1 MNRYHPIA
9 NPNRDLTIN
18 GTTIRH
24 LYIDDRIWVH
34 NADLADAIGALA
46 KGSLLT
52 GVSAKWKRKWRE
64 DLGGG
69 KATRAATYLVA
80 EGLLQRSMSMKRY
93 SDSYPRLREAINQI
107 RTLEAERRTKHAEAL
122 TTATPGAA
130 PKEEPTLPLKL
141 DPMEKALA
149 EALADEA
156 SEALADEASEALQ
169 ESAEV
174 LDRVEKAKK
183 SLAPLTPAAL
193 RNANLG
199 KRQRQVRERMSQIQH
214 LLDLMYEDLVD
225 AAIEKDIT
233 L

>member
-9 NPNRDLTIN
+9 APDTNLTIN
-18 GTTIRH
+18 STTIRH
-24 LYIDDRIWVH
+24 LYDADRIWVH

-69 KATRAATYLVA
+69 KATRAATYMTT
-80 EGLLQRSMSMKRY
+80 EGLLQRSLKMKRD
-93 SDSYPRLREAINQI
+93 SDSYPRLRAAIDQI
-107 RTLEAERRTKHAEAL
+107 HTLEAERRTQHAEAL
-122 TTATPGAA
+122 TAAVPAPA
-130 PKEEPTLPLKL
+130 PKDEPTLPLKL
-141 DPMEKALA
+141 AQHA

-156 SEALADEASEALQ
+156 TEAPQ

-174 LDRVEKAKK
+174 LERVEKAMK
-183 SLAPLTPAAL
+183 SLRPLTPATL

-199 KRQRQVRERMSQIQH
+199 KRQRQIRERMSQIQH
-214 LLDLMYEDLVD
+214 LLDLMAEDLVD

>member
-9 NPNRDLTIN
+9 APDTDLTIN
-18 GTTIRH
+18 GTPIRH
-24 LYIDDRIWVH
+24 IYNADRIWVH
-34 NADLADAIGALA
+34 NTDIAEAIGALA

-52 GVSAKWKRKWRE
+52 GVSNKWKRKWRE

-69 KATRAATYLVA
+69 KATRAATYMTT
-80 EGLLQRSMSMKRY
+80 EGLLQRSMSMKRD

-107 RTLEAERRTKHAEAL
+107 RELEASRRSQHAEAL
-122 TTATPGAA
+122 TATADASAT
-130 PKEEPTLPLKL
+130 KEEPTLPMTLTE
-141 DPMEKALA
+141 PP
-149 EALADEA
+149 ALADEA
-156 SEALADEASEALQ
+156 SEAPQ

-174 LDRVEKAKK
+174 LDRVNEAKK
-183 SLAPLTPAAL
+183 SLAPFTPAAL

>member
-9 NPNRDLTIN
+9 NPDRNLIIN

-34 NADLADAIGALA
+34 NADLAEAIGALA
-46 KGSLLT
+46 KGCLLS
-52 GVSAKWKRKWRE
+52 GVSNKWKRKWRE

-69 KATRAATYLVA
+69 KASRAVTYLVA
-80 EGLLQRSMSMKRY
+80 EGLLQRSTSMKRD
-93 SDSYPRLREAINQI
+93 SDSYPRLREAIDQI
-107 RTLEAERRTKHAEAL
+107 RTLEAERRTQHAEAL

-130 PKEEPTLPLKL
+130 PKEELTLPIKL
-141 DPMEKALA
+141 ELVKKALA
-149 EALADEA
+149 EPG
-156 SEALADEASEALQ
+156 SEAEEAHQKSV
-169 ESAEV
+169 EV
-174 LDRVEKAKK
+174 LERVEKAMK
-183 SLAPLTPAAL
+183 SLAPLTSANL
-193 RNANLG
+193 RSANLG
-199 KRQRQVRERMSQIQH
+199 KRQRQIRERMSQIQH

>member
-9 NPNRDLTIN
+9 APDTDLTIN
-18 GTTIRH
+18 DTPIRH
-24 LYIDDRIWVH
+24 IYDADRIWVH
-34 NADLADAIGALA
+34 NADLAEAIGALA

-69 KATRAATYLVA
+69 KATRAATYMTT
-80 EGLLQRSMSMKRY
+80 EGLLQRSMSMKRD
-93 SDSYPRLREAINQI
+93 SDSYPRLRAAIDQI
-107 RTLEAERRTKHAEAL
+107 RTLEAARRSQHAEAL
-122 TTATPGAA
+122 TATADASAT
-130 PKEEPTLPLKL
+130 KEEPTLP
-141 DPMEKALA
+141 MALT
-149 EALADEA
+149 EPPALADEA
-156 SEALADEASEALQ
+156 SEAPQ

-174 LDRVEKAKK
+174 LDRVEEAKK
-183 SLAPLTPAAL
+183 SLAPFTPAAL

-225 AAIEKDIT
+225 AALEKDIT
-233 L
+233 N

>member
-9 NPNRDLTIN
+9 NPDRDLTIN
-18 GTTIRH
+18 GTAIRH
-24 LYIDDRIWVH
+24 IYDADRIWVH

-80 EGLLQRSMSMKRY
+80 EGLLQRSMSMKRD
-93 SDSYPRLREAINQI
+93 SDSYPRLREAIDQI
-107 RTLEAERRTKHAEAL
+107 RTIEAERRTQHAEAL
-122 TTATPGAA
+122 TTAAHGAD
-130 PKEEPTLPLKL
+130 PKDEPTLPMSFTQ
-141 DPMEKALA
+141 PP
-149 EALADEA
+149 ALADEA
-156 SEALADEASEALQ
+156 AEVPQ
-169 ESAEV
+169 ESVAEV
-174 LDRVEKAKK
+174 LGRVEEAKK
-183 SLAPLTPAAL
+183 SLAPFTPAAL

-233 L
+233 N

>member
-9 NPNRDLTIN
+9 NPDRDLIIN
-18 GTTIRH
+18 GTPIRH
-24 LYIDDRIWVH
+24 IYDADRVWVH

-80 EGLLQRSMSMKRY
+80 EGLLQRSMSMKRD
-93 SDSYPRLREAINQI
+93 SDSYPRLREAIDQI
-107 RTLEAERRTKHAEAL
+107 RTLEAARRTRHAAVL
-122 TTATPGAA
+122 TTAAHGAD
-130 PKEEPTLPLKL
+130 PKDEPTLPMTLTQ
-141 DPMEKALA
+141 PPALTA
-149 EALADEA
+149 EAAE
-156 SEALADEASEALQ
+156 SPQ

-174 LDRVEKAKK
+174 RGRVEEAKK
-183 SLAPLTPAAL
+183 SLAPVTPAAL

-225 AAIEKDIT
+225 AALEKDIT
-233 L
+233 N

>member
-9 NPNRDLTIN
+9 APDTDLTIN

-24 LYIDDRIWVH
+24 LYDADRIWVH

-69 KATRAATYLVA
+69 KATRAATYMTT
-80 EGLLQRSMSMKRY
+80 EGLLQRSMSMKRD

-107 RTLEAERRTKHAEAL
+107 RTLEAERRTQHAEAL
-122 TTATPGAA
+122 TTAAHGAD
-130 PKEEPTLPLKL
+130 PKEEPTLPMAFTQ
-141 DPMEKALA
+141 PPALA
-149 EALADEA
+149 AEAAEA
-156 SEALADEASEALQ
+156 PQ
-169 ESAEV
+169 ESVEEV
-174 LDRVEKAKK
+174 LGRVEEAKK
-183 SLAPLTPAAL
+183 SLAPFTPAAL

-225 AAIEKDIT
+225 AALEKDIT
-233 L
+233 N

>member
-9 NPNRDLTIN
+9 APDTDLTIN
-18 GTTIRH
+18 GTPIRH
-24 LYIDDRIWVH
+24 IYNADRIWVH
-34 NADLADAIGALA
+34 NTDIAEAIGALA

-80 EGLLQRSMSMKRY
+80 EGLLQRSMSMKRD
-93 SDSYPRLREAINQI
+93 SDSYPRLRDAINQI
-107 RTLEAERRTKHAEAL
+107 RELEASRRSQHAEAL
-122 TTATPGAA
+122 TATADASAT
-130 PKEEPTLPLKL
+130 KDEPTLPMTLTE
-141 DPMEKALA
+141 PPALA
-149 EALADEA
+149 AEAAE
-156 SEALADEASEALQ
+156 SPQ

-174 LDRVEKAKK
+174 LGRVEEAKK
-183 SLAPLTPAAL
+183 SLAPFTPAAL

-199 KRQRQVRERMSQIQH
+199 KRQRQIRERMSQIQH
-214 LLDLMYEDLVD
+214 LLDLMAEDLVD

>member
-9 NPNRDLTIN
+9 NPDRDLTIN
-18 GTTIRH
+18 GTPIRH
-24 LYIDDRIWVH
+24 IYDADRIWVH
-34 NADLADAIGALA
+34 NTDLAEAIGALA

-80 EGLLQRSMSMKRY
+80 EGLLQRSLKMKRD
-93 SDSYPRLREAINQI
+93 SDSYPRLRAAINQI
-107 RTLEAERRTKHAEAL
+107 RELEASRRSQHAEAL
-122 TTATPGAA
+122 TATADASAT
-130 PKEEPTLPLKL
+130 KEEPTLPMTLTE
-141 DPMEKALA
+141 PP
-149 EALADEA
+149 ALADKA
-156 SEALADEASEALQ
+156 SEAPQ

-174 LDRVEKAKK
+174 LDRIEQAMK
-183 SLAPLTPAAL
+183 SLRPLTPANL
-193 RNANLG
+193 RSASLG

-214 LLDLMYEDLVD
+214 LLDLMHEDLVD

>member
-9 NPNRDLTIN
+9 NPDRDLIIN

-24 LYIDDRIWVH
+24 IYDADRIWVH
-34 NADLADAIGALA
+34 NTDIAEAIGALA

-69 KATRAATYLVA
+69 KATRAVTYIVA
-80 EGLLQRSMSMKRY
+80 EGLLQRSMSMKRD
-93 SDSYPRLREAINQI
+93 SESYPRLRETINQI
-107 RTLEAERRTKHAEAL
+107 RELEASRRSQHAEAL
-122 TTATPGAA
+122 TATADASAT
-130 PKEEPTLPLKL
+130 KEEPTLPMTLTE
-141 DPMEKALA
+141 PP
-149 EALADEA
+149 ALADEA
-156 SEALADEASEALQ
+156 SEAPQ

-174 LDRVEKAKK
+174 LDRVNEAKK
-183 SLAPLTPAAL
+183 SLAPFTPAAL

-233 L
+233 N

>member
-9 NPNRDLTIN
+9 NPDRDLTIN
-18 GTTIRH
+18 GTPIRH
-24 LYIDDRIWVH
+24 IYDADRIWVH

-52 GVSAKWKRKWRE
+52 GVSAKWKSKWRE

-80 EGLLQRSMSMKRY
+80 EGLLQRSMSMKRD
-93 SDSYPRLREAINQI
+93 SDSYQRLREAIDQI
-107 RTLEAERRTKHAEAL
+107 RTIEAERRTQHAEAL
-122 TTATPGAA
+122 TTAAHGAA

-141 DPMEKALA
+141 DPLEKALA

-156 SEALADEASEALQ
+156 AESPQ

-174 LDRVEKAKK
+174 LDRVEEAKK
-183 SLAPLTPAAL
+183 SLAPFTPAAL

-214 LLDLMYEDLVD
+214 LLDLMAEDLVD
-225 AAIEKDIT
+225 AAIEKDVT

>member
-1 MNRYHPIA
+1 MNRYYPIA
-9 NPNRDLTIN
+9 APDRNLIIN
-18 GTTIRH
+18 GTAIRH
-24 LYIDDRIWVH
+24 IYDTDSIWVH

-80 EGLLQRSMSMKRY
+80 EGLLQRSMSMKRD
-93 SDSYPRLREAINQI
+93 SDSYPRLRDAIDQI
-107 RTLEAERRTKHAEAL
+107 RTIEAERRTQHAEAL
-122 TTATPGAA
+122 TTAAHGAD
-130 PKEEPTLPLKL
+130 PKDEPTLPMSFTQ
-141 DPMEKALA
+141 PP
-149 EALADEA
+149 ALADEA
-156 SEALADEASEALQ
+156 TEAPQ
-169 ESAEV
+169 ESVEV
-174 LDRVEKAKK
+174 LNRVEQAMK
-183 SLAPLTPAAL
+183 SLAPVTLAAL
-193 RNANLG
+193 RTANLG

-225 AAIEKDIT
+225 AAIEKDVT

>member
-1 MNRYHPIA
+1 MHRYHPIA
-9 NPNRDLTIN
+9 SPDRDLTIN
-18 GTTIRH
+18 GTAIRH
-24 LYIDDRIWVH
+24 IYDADRIWVH

-80 EGLLQRSMSMKRY
+80 EGLLQRSMSMKRD
-93 SDSYPRLREAINQI
+93 SDSYPRLREAIDQI
-107 RTLEAERRTKHAEAL
+107 RTIEAERRTQHAEAL
-122 TTATPGAA
+122 TTAVPAAA
-130 PKEEPTLPLKL
+130 PKDEPTLPITLTKH
-141 DPMEKALA
+141 A
-149 EALADEA
+149 EALAEPG
-156 SEALADEASEALQ
+156 SEAEKAHQ
-169 ESAEV
+169 KSAEV
-174 LDRVEKAKK
+174 LERVEKAMK
-183 SLAPLTPAAL
+183 SLRPLTSANL
-193 RNANLG
+193 RSANLG

-233 L
+233 NQQKPAN

>member
-9 NPNRDLTIN
+9 APDTDLTIN

-24 LYIDDRIWVH
+24 LYDADRIWVH
-34 NADLADAIGALA
+34 NADLAEAIGALA

-52 GVSAKWKRKWRE
+52 GVSTKWKRKWRE

-69 KATRAATYLVA
+69 KATRATTYMTT
-80 EGLLQRSMSMKRY
+80 EGLLQRSMSMKRD

-107 RTLEAERRTKHAEAL
+107 RTLEAERRTQHAEAL

-130 PKEEPTLPLKL
+130 PKEEPTLPMAFTQ
-141 DPMEKALA
+141 PPALTA
-149 EALADEA
+149 EAAE
-156 SEALADEASEALQ
+156 SPQ
-169 ESAEV
+169 ESAGV
-174 LDRVEKAKK
+174 LDRVEEAKLL
-183 SLAPLTPAAL
+183 LAPFTPAAL
-193 RNANLG
+193 RNENLG

-225 AAIEKDIT
+225 AAIEKDVT

>member
-1 MNRYHPIA
+1 MSTYYPVA
-9 NPNRDLTIN
+9 SPDTDLTIN
-18 GTTIRH
+18 GTPIRH
-24 LYIDDRIWVH
+24 IYDADRIWVH
-34 NADLADAIGALA
+34 NTDLAEAIGALA

-69 KATRAATYLVA
+69 KATRAVTYLVA
-80 EGLLQRSMSMKRY
+80 EGLLQRSMSMKRG
-93 SDSYPRLREAINQI
+93 SESYPRLREAIDQI
-107 RTLEAERRTKHAEAL
+107 RTIEAERRTQHAEAL
-122 TTATPGAA
+122 TTAVPAAA
-130 PKEEPTLPLKL
+130 PKDEPTLPMTLTE
-141 DPMEKALA
+141 PPALTA
-149 EALADEA
+149 EAAE
-156 SEALADEASEALQ
+156 SPQ

-174 LDRVEKAKK
+174 LARVEEAKK
-183 SLAPLTPAAL
+183 SLAPFTPATL

>member
-9 NPNRDLTIN
+9 APDTDLTIN
-18 GTTIRH
+18 GTPIRH
-24 LYIDDRIWVH
+24 IYDADRIWVH
-34 NADLADAIGALA
+34 NTDLAEAIGALA

-52 GVSAKWKRKWRE
+52 GVSTKWKRKWRE

-80 EGLLQRSMSMKRY
+80 EGLLQRSLKMKRD
-93 SDSYPRLREAINQI
+93 SDSYPRLRAAIDQI
-107 RTLEAERRTKHAEAL
+107 RTLEAERRTQHAATL
-122 TTATPGAA
+122 TTAAHGAD
-130 PKEEPTLPLKL
+130 PKDEPTLPMTLTE
-141 DPMEKALA
+141 PPALTA
-149 EALADEA
+149 EAAE
-156 SEALADEASEALQ
+156 SPQ

-174 LDRVEKAKK
+174 LGRVEEAKK
-183 SLAPLTPAAL
+183 SLAPFTPAAL

-199 KRQRQVRERMSQIQH
+199 KRQRQIRERMSQIQH
-214 LLDLMYEDLVD
+214 LLDLMAEDLVD

>member
-9 NPNRDLTIN
+9 NPDRDLTIN
-18 GTTIRH
+18 GTPIRH

-34 NADLADAIGALA
+34 NADLAEAIGALA
-46 KGSLLT
+46 KGSLLI

-69 KATRAATYLVA
+69 KATRAVTYLVA
-80 EGLLQRSMSMKRY
+80 EGLLQRSMRMKRD
-93 SDSYPRLREAINQI
+93 SDSYPRLRDAIDQI
-107 RTLEAERRTKHAEAL
+107 STLEAERRTKHAEAL
-122 TTATPGAA
+122 TTAAHGAD
-130 PKEEPTLPLKL
+130 PKDEPTLPIT
-141 DPMEKALA
+141 LA
-149 EALADEA
+149 KPPALADEA
-156 SEALADEASEALQ
+156 AEAPQ

-174 LDRVEKAKK
+174 LGRVEEAKK
-183 SLAPLTPAAL
+183 SLAPFTPAAL

-225 AAIEKDIT
+225 AAIENPIT
-233 L
+233 N

>member
-9 NPNRDLTIN
+9 NPDRDLIIN
-18 GTTIRH
+18 GTPIRH
-24 LYIDDRIWVH
+24 IYDADRIWVH
-34 NADLADAIGALA
+34 NTDIAEAIGALA

-69 KATRAATYLVA
+69 KATRAATYMTT
-80 EGLLQRSMSMKRY
+80 EGLLQRSMSMKRDR
-93 SDSYPRLREAINQI
+93 DSYPRLREAIDQI
-107 RTLEAERRTKHAEAL
+107 RTLEAARRTRHAEAL
-122 TTATPGAA
+122 TTAAHGAG
-130 PKEEPTLPLKL
+130 PKDEPTLPMTLTQ
-141 DPMEKALA
+141 PPALTA
-149 EALADEA
+149 EAAE
-156 SEALADEASEALQ
+156 SPQ

-174 LDRVEKAKK
+174 LGRVEEAKK
-183 SLAPLTPAAL
+183 SLAPFTPAAL

-225 AAIEKDIT
+225 AALEKDIT
-233 L
+233 N

>member
-9 NPNRDLTIN
+9 NPDRDLTIN
-18 GTTIRH
+18 GTPIRH

-34 NADLADAIGALA
+34 NTDIAEAIGALA

-52 GVSAKWKRKWRE
+52 GVSNKWKRKWRE

-69 KATRAATYLVA
+69 KATRAATYMTT
-80 EGLLQRSMSMKRY
+80 EGLLQRSMSMKRD

-107 RTLEAERRTKHAEAL
+107 RTLEAERRTQHAATL
-122 TTATPGAA
+122 TTAAHGAD
-130 PKEEPTLPLKL
+130 PKDEPTLPMTLTE
-141 DPMEKALA
+141 PP
-149 EALADEA
+149 ALADKAAEA
-156 SEALADEASEALQ
+156 PQ

-174 LDRVEKAKK
+174 LGRVEEAKK
-183 SLAPLTPAAL
+183 SLAPFTPAAL

-225 AAIEKDIT
+225 AAIENPIT
-233 L
+233 N

>member
-9 NPNRDLTIN
+9 NPDRDLTIN
-18 GTTIRH
+18 GTPIRH
-24 LYIDDRIWVH
+24 IYDADRIWVH
-34 NADLADAIGALA
+34 NADLAEAIGALG

-64 DLGGG
+64 DLGSG

-80 EGLLQRSMSMKRY
+80 EGLLQRSMSMKRD
-93 SDSYPRLREAINQI
+93 SDSYPRLREAIDQI
-107 RTLEAERRTKHAEAL
+107 RTIEAERRTQHAEAL
-122 TTATPGAA
+122 TTVTPGAA
-130 PKEEPTLPLKL
+130 PKEEPTLPTTLTKH
-141 DPMEKALA
+141 A

-156 SEALADEASEALQ
+156 AEAPQ
-169 ESAEV
+169 ESVEEV
-174 LDRVEKAKK
+174 LGRVEEAKK
-183 SLAPLTPAAL
+183 SLAPVTPAAL

-225 AAIEKDIT
+225 AAIENPIT
-233 L
+233 N

>member
-9 NPNRDLTIN
+9 APDTDLTIN
-18 GTTIRH
+18 GTPIRH
-24 LYIDDRIWVH
+24 IYDADRIWVH
-34 NADLADAIGALA
+34 NTDLAEAIGALA

-52 GVSAKWKRKWRE
+52 GVSTKWKRKWRE

-69 KATRAATYLVA
+69 KATRAATYMTT
-80 EGLLQRSMSMKRY
+80 EGLLQRSMSMKRD
-93 SDSYPRLREAINQI
+93 SDSYPRLREAIDQI
-107 RTLEAERRTKHAEAL
+107 RTLEAERRTQHAEAL
-122 TTATPGAA
+122 TAAAHGAD
-130 PKEEPTLPLKL
+130 PKDEPTLPLKL
-141 DPMEKALA
+141 AQHA

-156 SEALADEASEALQ
+156 TEAPQ

-174 LDRVEKAKK
+174 LERVEEAKK
-183 SLAPLTPAAL
+183 SLAPFTPAAL

-214 LLDLMYEDLVD
+214 LLDLMAEDLVD

>member
-9 NPNRDLTIN
+9 APDTDLTIN

-24 LYIDDRIWVH
+24 LYDADRIWVH

-52 GVSAKWKRKWRE
+52 GVSNKWKRKWRE

-69 KATRAATYLVA
+69 KATRAATYMTT
-80 EGLLQRSMSMKRY
+80 EGLLQRSMSMKRD

-107 RTLEAERRTKHAEAL
+107 REFEASRRSQHAEAL
-122 TTATPGAA
+122 TAAVPGAA
-130 PKEEPTLPLKL
+130 PKEEPTLPMTLTA
-141 DPMEKALA
+141 PP
-149 EALADEA
+149 ALADEVA
-156 SEALADEASEALQ
+156 EAPQ

-174 LDRVEKAKK
+174 LGRVEEAKK
-183 SLAPLTPAAL
+183 SLAPFTPAAL

-199 KRQRQVRERMSQIQH
+199 KRQRQIRERMSQIQH

-233 L
+233 N

>member
-9 NPNRDLTIN
+9 APNTDLTIN
-18 GTTIRH
+18 GTPIRH
-24 LYIDDRIWVH
+24 IYDADRIWVH

-80 EGLLQRSMSMKRY
+80 EGLLQRSMSMKRD
-93 SDSYPRLREAINQI
+93 SDSYPRLREAIDQI
-107 RTLEAERRTKHAEAL
+107 RTLEAARRTRHAEAL
-122 TTATPGAA
+122 TTAAHGADL
-130 PKEEPTLPLKL
+130 KNEPTLPLKL
-141 DPMEKALA
+141 DPLEKALA

-156 SEALADEASEALQ
+156 AESPQ

-174 LDRVEKAKK
+174 LDRVEEAKK
-183 SLAPLTPAAL
+183 SLAPFTPAAL

-214 LLDLMYEDLVD
+214 LLDLMAEDLVD
-225 AAIEKDIT
+225 AAIEKDVT

>member
-1 MNRYHPIA
+1 MSTYYPIA
-9 NPNRDLTIN
+9 APDTDLTIN
-18 GTTIRH
+18 GTPIRH
-24 LYIDDRIWVH
+24 IYDADRIWVH
-34 NADLADAIGALA
+34 NTDLAEAIGALA

-80 EGLLQRSMSMKRY
+80 EGLLQRSLKMKRD
-93 SDSYPRLREAINQI
+93 SDSYPRLREAIDQI
-107 RTLEAERRTKHAEAL
+107 RAIEAERRTQHAEAL
-122 TTATPGAA
+122 TTAAHGAD
-130 PKEEPTLPLKL
+130 PKDEPTLPIT
-141 DPMEKALA
+141 LA
-149 EALADEA
+149 KPPALADEA
-156 SEALADEASEALQ
+156 TEAPQHSA
-169 ESAEV
+169 AEV
-174 LDRVEKAKK
+174 LGRVEEAKK
-183 SLAPLTPAAL
+183 SLAPVTPANL
-193 RNANLG
+193 RSANLG

>member
-1 MNRYHPIA
+1 MSTYYPIA
-9 NPNRDLTIN
+9 APDTDLTIN
-18 GTTIRH
+18 GTPIRH
-24 LYIDDRIWVH
+24 IYDADRIWVH
-34 NADLADAIGALA
+34 NTDLAEAIGALA

-80 EGLLQRSMSMKRY
+80 EGLLQRSLKMKRD
-93 SDSYPRLREAINQI
+93 SDSYPRLRDAIDQI
-107 RTLEAERRTKHAEAL
+107 STLEAERRTQHAEAL
-122 TTATPGAA
+122 TTTVPAVA
-130 PKEEPTLPLKL
+130 PKDEPTLPLKL
-141 DPMEKALA
+141 AQHAK
-149 EALADEA
+149 ALADEA
-156 SEALADEASEALQ
+156 TEAPQ

-174 LDRVEKAKK
+174 LERVEQAMK
-183 SLAPLTPAAL
+183 SLAPVTLAAL

-225 AAIEKDIT
+225 AAIENPIT
-233 L
+233 N

>member
-9 NPNRDLTIN
+9 NPDTDLTIN
-18 GTTIRH
+18 GTPIRH
-24 LYIDDRIWVH
+24 IYDADRIWVH
-34 NADLADAIGALA
+34 NTDLAEAIGALA

-52 GVSAKWKRKWRE
+52 GVSTKWKRKWRE

-80 EGLLQRSMSMKRY
+80 EGLLQRSLKMKRN
-93 SDSYPRLREAINQI
+93 SDSYPRLRAAIDQI
-107 RTLEAERRTKHAEAL
+107 RTLEAERRTQHAEAL

-130 PKEEPTLPLKL
+130 PKEEPTLPMTLTA
-141 DPMEKALA
+141 PP
-149 EALADEA
+149 ALADEVA
-156 SEALADEASEALQ
+156 EAPQ
-169 ESAEV
+169 KSAEV
-174 LDRVEKAKK
+174 LDRVEEAKK
-183 SLAPLTPAAL
+183 SLAPLTPATL
-193 RNANLG
+193 RSAKLG

>member
-9 NPNRDLTIN
+9 APDTNLTIN
-18 GTTIRH
+18 GTPIRH
-24 LYIDDRIWVH
+24 IYDADRIWVH
-34 NADLADAIGALA
+34 NTDLAGAIGALA

-52 GVSAKWKRKWRE
+52 GVSTKWKRKWRE

-69 KATRAATYLVA
+69 KATRAVTYLVA
-80 EGLLQRSMSMKRY
+80 EGLLQRSMSMKRD

-107 RTLEAERRTKHAEAL
+107 RELEASRRSQHAEAL
-122 TTATPGAA
+122 TTAAHGAD
-130 PKEEPTLPLKL
+130 PKDEPTLPMTLTQ
-141 DPMEKALA
+141 PP
-149 EALADEA
+149 ALADEA
-156 SEALADEASEALQ
+156 SEAPQ

-174 LDRVEKAKK
+174 LDRVEEAKK
-183 SLAPLTPAAL
+183 SLAPFTPAAL

-214 LLDLMYEDLVD
+214 LLDLMAEDLVD

>member
-9 NPNRDLTIN
+9 NPDRDLTIN
-18 GTTIRH
+18 GTPIRH
-24 LYIDDRIWVH
+24 IYDADRIWVH
-34 NADLADAIGALA
+34 NTDIAEAIGALA

-69 KATRAATYLVA
+69 KATRAATYMTT
-80 EGLLQRSMSMKRY
+80 EGLLQRSMSMKRD
-93 SDSYPRLREAINQI
+93 SDSYPRLRAAINQI

-130 PKEEPTLPLKL
+130 PKEEPTLPMTLTE
-141 DPMEKALA
+141 PP
-149 EALADEA
+149 ALADKAAEA
-156 SEALADEASEALQ
+156 PQ

-174 LDRVEKAKK
+174 LGRVEEAKK
-183 SLAPLTPAAL
+183 SLAPFTPAAL

-199 KRQRQVRERMSQIQH
+199 KRQRQIRERMSQIQH
-214 LLDLMYEDLVD
+214 LLDLMAEDLVD

>member
-9 NPNRDLTIN
+9 NPDRDLIIN

-24 LYIDDRIWVH
+24 IYDADRIWVH
-34 NADLADAIGALA
+34 NTDIAEAIGALA

-69 KATRAATYLVA
+69 KATRAVTYIAA
-80 EGLLQRSMSMKRY
+80 EGLLQRSMSMKRD
-93 SDSYPRLREAINQI
+93 SESYPRLRETINQI
-107 RTLEAERRTKHAEAL
+107 RELEASRRSQHAEAL
-122 TTATPGAA
+122 TATADASAT
-130 PKEEPTLPLKL
+130 KEEPTLPMTLTE
-141 DPMEKALA
+141 PP
-149 EALADEA
+149 ALADEA
-156 SEALADEASEALQ
+156 SEAPQ

-174 LDRVEKAKK
+174 LDRVNEAKK
-183 SLAPLTPAAL
+183 SLAPFTPAAL

-233 L
+233 N